1 MHQLTSK
8 ECLSVVAP
16 GQTHTLHR
24 GRCGE
29 TVDIQLINQC
39 FTLQI
44 LSAESG
50 SAWWEEEKQNGG
62 RVLTLA
68 CYIAIEHT
76 HILTVGPVAAHNQYL
91 RREFA

>member
-1 MHQLTSK
+1 MAAFQQSTTASDVIYQLTSK

-16 GQTHTLHR
+16 GQTNTLHR

-44 LSAESG
+44 LS
-50 SAWWEEEKQNGG
+50 EEREVCGRRRGRKRMEGG
-62 RVLTLA
+62 LQTDKHVTL
-68 CYIAIEHT
+68 
-76 HILTVGPVAAHNQYL
+76 LYL
-91 RREFA
+91 VPIF